1 MSLDLAV
8 ARVIMRARVLEHALH
23 ASSAEWNI
31 TVGDTVVSANRTVLN
46 DRIVFSALFPEQ
58 PDGDFQTLSHN
69 GVPMTVRPFTD
80 PGFAPF
86 IVDWALVLPEEDPAR
101 V

>member
-23 ASSAEWNI
+23 ASTADWEI
-31 TVGDTVVSANRTVLN
+31 AVGDTVVSANRTILD
-46 DRIVFSALFPEQ
+46 DRVIFSALFPEQ
-58 PDGDFQTLSHN
+58 PVGTSQTLSCN
-69 GVPMTVRPFTD
+69 GIPMMVRPFID
-80 PGFAPF
+80 PGFAPL
-86 IVDWALVLPEEDPAR
+86 IIDWALVLSKEDSVA